1 MDTIR
6 QTALEAPG
14 VLDVNEVKT
23 IHLGPNDILLNLS
36 LELRSDVSVAEAED
50 TVAGLELK
58 LQRRFPAIRQIMIE
72 VQGHE

>member
-6 QTALEAPG
+6 QMALEAPG
-14 VLDVNEVKT
+14 VLDVNEFKT

-50 TVAGLELK
+50 TVGGLEMK
-58 LQRRFPAIRQIMIE
+58 IQRHFPAIRQIMIE

>member
-1 MDTIR
+1 VDTIR